1 MPLNKYGSE
10 RGVTRKYLM
19 ERHFMVNKGAG
30 NVYKKGRLD
39 KKGVKKKW
47 KGCNPQ
53 RNYFQSYSNLQKWI
67 NLIK

>member
-1 MPLNKYGSE
+1 
-10 RGVTRKYLM
+10 M
-19 ERHFMVNKGAG
+19 ERHFMVNKGVG